1 LAWTIE
7 YDQAA
12 LDQLKKFD
20 RSVQRRIVDY
30 MDQRIALGDN
40 RGDRRPDRLQRVVR
54 PAVVVGLSCGQQP
67 AQVGQRDIGLRT
79 PDGCIGE
86 LGGCARHVEHRRTR
100 RGCLDTG
107 QIVWRT

>member
-40 RGDRRPDRLQRVVR
+40 PRSHGHALTGRLSNLWRYRVGDYRIVCRIEDERLVVL
-54 PAVVVGLSCGQQP
+54 VVGIGHR
-67 AQVGQRDIGLRT
+67 RDIYR
-79 PDGCIGE
+79 
-86 LGGCARHVEHRRTR
+86 
-100 RGCLDTG
+100 
-107 QIVWRT
+107 